1 MLIRTH
7 VSWLSDVYL
16 DMLDERI
23 FEQVRVDVL
32 TRLSIYVRFRKR
44 WYNLTI
50 PCRFGQGQCYKT
62 FCVCNLELFAPG
74 RPNP

>member
-32 TRLSIYVRFRKR
+32 ARLSIYVRFRKR
-44 WYNLTI
+44 FYNLSI
-50 PCRFGQGQCYKT
+50 PCSFGQGQCYKT
-62 FCVCNLELFAPG
+62 FYVRNLRIF
-74 RPNP
+74 

>member
-32 TRLSIYVRFRKR
+32 ARLSIYVRFRKKV
-44 WYNLTI
+44 L
-50 PCRFGQGQCYKT
+50 
-62 FCVCNLELFAPG
+62 
-74 RPNP
+74 